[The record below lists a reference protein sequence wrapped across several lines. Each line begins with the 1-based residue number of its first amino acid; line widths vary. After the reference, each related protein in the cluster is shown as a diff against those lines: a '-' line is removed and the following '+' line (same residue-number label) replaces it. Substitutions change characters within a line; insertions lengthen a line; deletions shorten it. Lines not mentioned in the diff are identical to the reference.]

1 MSASTH
7 RSGFVALVGRPNV
20 GKSTLLNKLVGQK
33 IAIVSSKAQTTR
45 HRIRGVFSR
54 DDAQVVFLDTPG
66 IHKPLHLL
74 GEQLVKAAVDTLSEV
89 DLVLFLVDG
98 RTTAGRGDRYVSE
111 LIAQVKKPVLL
122 VMNKLD
128 SGKADPEVEK
138 SYQELGEF
146 VGTHV
151 ISALYG
157 KGVEQLVRDL
167 IARMPE
173 GPAFYDPE
181 EVTDQTVRALSGELI
196 REQVLRL
203 TSEEIP
209 HSVAVRID
217 QFEERETGPTY
228 IHATV
233 FVERDSQKGILIG
246 HKGEMLKQIGTQARE
261 AIAKMLDSKVYL
273 ELHVKVLPNWR
284 KEASAL
290 KRLGYI
296 VD

>member
-1 MSASTH
+1 MANAAF
-7 RSGFVALVGRPNV
+7 RSGFVAIVGRPNV

-45 HRIRGVFSR
+45 HRIRGVLSR
-54 DDAQVVFLDTPG
+54 DEAQIVFLDTPG

-74 GEQLVKAAVDTLSEV
+74 GEQLVKSAVETLSEV
-89 DLVLFLVDG
+89 DLILFLVDG
-98 RTTAGRGDRYVSE
+98 RTSAGRGDRYVAD
-111 LIAQVKKPVLL
+111 LVAQVKKPVLL

-128 SGKADPEVEK
+128 SGKADPEIEA
-138 SYQELGEF
+138 SYAELGEF
-146 VGTHV
+146 AGRHV

-157 KGVEQLVRDL
+157 KGVEPLVKDL

-181 EVTDQTVRALSGELI
+181 EVTDQTVRTLAGELI

-203 TSEEIP
+203 TSEEVP

-233 FVERDSQKGILIG
+233 FVERESQKGILIG
-246 HKGEMLKQIGTQARE
+246 HKGEMLKKIGTQARE
-261 AIAKMLDSKVYL
+261 AITKMLDSKVFL

-290 KRLGYI
+290 KRLGYV

>member
-1 MSASTH
+1 MASF

-45 HRIRGVFSR
+45 HRIRGVLSR
-54 DDAQVVFLDTPG
+54 EDAQIVFLDTPG

-74 GEQLVKAAVDTLSEV
+74 GEQLVKSAVDTLSEV
-89 DLVLFLVDG
+89 DLIMFLVDG

-111 LIAQVKKPVLL
+111 LIKQVNKPVLL

-128 SGKADPEVEK
+128 SGKADPEVEA
-138 SYQELGEF
+138 SYRGLGDF
-146 VGTHV
+146 VGVHA

-167 IARMPE
+167 VTRMPE

-181 EVTDQTVRALSGELI
+181 EITDQTVRTLAGELI

-203 TSEEIP
+203 TAEEVP
-209 HSVAVRID
+209 HSVAVRVD
-217 QFEERETGPTY
+217 QFEERDAGPTY
-228 IHATV
+228 IHATI
-233 FVERDSQKGILIG
+233 FVERESQKGILIG
-246 HKGEMLKQIGTQARE
+246 HKGEMLKNIGTQARE
-261 AIAKMLDSKVYL
+261 AIAKMLDGKVYL

-284 KEASAL
+284 KEAAAL

>member
-1 MSASTH
+1 MAEF
-7 RSGFVALVGRPNV
+7 RSGFVAIVGRPNV
-20 GKSTLLNKLVGQK
+20 GKSTLLNKLIGQK

-45 HRIRGVFSR
+45 HRIRGVLSR
-54 DDAQVVFLDTPG
+54 NQAQVVFLDTPG

-74 GEQLVKAAVDTLSEV
+74 GEQLVKSAVDTLSEV
-89 DLVLFLVDG
+89 DLVLFVVDG
-98 RTTAGRGDRYVSE
+98 RTTAGRGDRYVAE
-111 LIAQVKKPVLL
+111 LISQVKKPVLL

-128 SGKADPEVEK
+128 SGKADPEVEA
-138 SYQELGEF
+138 SYKELTEF

-157 KGVEQLVRDL
+157 KGVEPLVKDL
-167 IARMPE
+167 VARMPE

-181 EVTDQTVRALSGELI
+181 EITDQTVRALSGELI

-203 TSEEIP
+203 TSEEVP
-209 HSVAVRID
+209 HSVAVRVD

-233 FVERDSQKGILIG
+233 FVERESQKGILIG

-261 AIAKMLDSKVYL
+261 AIAKMLDGKVYL

-284 KEASAL
+284 KEAGAL

>member
-1 MSASTH
+1 MASTGF
-7 RSGFVALVGRPNV
+7 RSGFVAIVGRPNV
-20 GKSTLLNKLVGQK
+20 GKSTLLNKLIGQK

-54 DDAQVVFLDTPG
+54 DQAQVVFLDTPG

-74 GEQLVKAAVDTLSEV
+74 GEQLVKSAVDTLSEV

-98 RTTAGRGDRYVSE
+98 RTTAGRGDRYVAD

-128 SGKADPEVEK
+128 SGKAEPEVEA

-157 KGVEQLVRDL
+157 KGVEQLIKDL

-173 GPAFYDPE
+173 GPAYYDPE
-181 EVTDQTVRALSGELI
+181 EVTDQTVRTLAGELI

-203 TSEEIP
+203 TSEEVP
-209 HSVAVRID
+209 HSVAVRVD

-233 FVERDSQKGILIG
+233 FVERDSQKGIIIG
-246 HKGEMLKQIGTQARE
+246 HKGEMLKKIGTQARE
-261 AIAKMLDSKVYL
+261 AIAKMMDGKVYL
-273 ELHVKVLPNWR
+273 ELHVKVLANWR

>member
-1 MSASTH
+1 MASTGF
-7 RSGFVALVGRPNV
+7 RSGFVAIVGRPNV
-20 GKSTLLNKLVGQK
+20 GKSTLLNKLIGQK

-54 DDAQVVFLDTPG
+54 DQAQVIFLDTPG

-74 GEQLVKAAVDTLSEV
+74 GEQLVKSAVDTLSEV

-98 RTTAGRGDRYVSE
+98 RTTAGRGDRYVAD
-111 LIAQVKKPVLL
+111 LISQVKKPVLL

-128 SGKADPEVEK
+128 SGKAEPEVEA

-157 KGVEQLVRDL
+157 KGVEQLIKDL

-173 GPAFYDPE
+173 GPAYYDPE
-181 EVTDQTVRALSGELI
+181 EVTDQTVRTLAGELI

-203 TSEEIP
+203 TSEEVP
-209 HSVAVRID
+209 HSVAVRVD

-233 FVERDSQKGILIG
+233 FVERDSQKGIIIG
-246 HKGEMLKQIGTQARE
+246 HKGEMLKKIGTQARE
-261 AIAKMLDSKVYL
+261 AIAKMMDGKVYL

>member
-1 MSASTH
+1 MNSSTH

-54 DDAQVVFLDTPG
+54 DNAQVVFLDTPG

-111 LIAQVKKPVLL
+111 LVAQVKKPVLL

-157 KGVEQLVRDL
+157 KGVEQLIRDL

-246 HKGEMLKQIGTQARE
+246 HKGDMLKQIGTQARE

>member
-1 MSASTH
+1 MAPAF

-33 IAIVSSKAQTTR
+33 IAIVSAKAQTTR
-45 HRIRGVFSR
+45 HRIRGVLSR
-54 DDAQVVFLDTPG
+54 EQAQVVFLDTPG

-74 GEQLVKAAVDTLSEV
+74 GEQLVKSAVETLSEV
-89 DLVLFLVDG
+89 DLIMFVVDG
-98 RTTAGRGDRYVSE
+98 RTSAGRGDRYVAE
-111 LIAQVKKPVLL
+111 LLEKVKKPTLL

-128 SGKADPEVEK
+128 GGQADPEIEA

-146 VGTHV
+146 VGKHV

-173 GPAFYDPE
+173 GPAYYDPE
-181 EVTDQTVRALSGELI
+181 EVTDQTVRTLSGELI

-203 TSEEIP
+203 TSEEVP
-209 HSVAVRID
+209 HSVAVRVD

-233 FVERDSQKGILIG
+233 FVERDSQKGIIIG
-246 HKGEMLKQIGTQARE
+246 HKGEMLKKIGMQARE
-261 AIAKMLDSKVYL
+261 AITKMLDTKVYL

>member
-1 MSASTH
+1 MF
-7 RSGFVALVGRPNV
+7 RSGFVAIVGRPNV

-45 HRIRGVFSR
+45 HRIRGVLSR

-74 GEQLVKAAVDTLSEV
+74 GEQLVKSATDTLSEV

-98 RTTAGRGDRYVSE
+98 RTSAGRGDRFVADLIKQVS
-111 LIAQVKKPVLL
+111 KPVLL

-128 SGKADPEVEK
+128 SGKADPEVEA
-138 SYQELGEF
+138 SYLELGELA
-146 VGTHV
+146 GTHV

-167 IARMPE
+167 ISRMPE
-173 GPAFYDPE
+173 GPAFYDPD
-181 EVTDQTVRALSGELI
+181 EVTDQTVRTLAGELV

-228 IHATV
+228 IHATI

-261 AIAKMLDSKVYL
+261 AIAKMLDHKVYL

-284 KEASAL
+284 KEANSL

>member
-1 MSASTH
+1 MASTGF
-7 RSGFVALVGRPNV
+7 RSGFVAIVGRPNV
-20 GKSTLLNKLVGQK
+20 GKSTLLNKLIGQK

-54 DDAQVVFLDTPG
+54 DQAQVVFLDTPG

-74 GEQLVKAAVDTLSEV
+74 GEQLVKSAVDTLSEV

-98 RTTAGRGDRYVSE
+98 RTTAGRGDRYVAD

-128 SGKADPEVEK
+128 SGKAEPEVEA

-157 KGVEQLVRDL
+157 KGVEQLIKDL

-173 GPAFYDPE
+173 GPAYYDPE
-181 EVTDQTVRALSGELI
+181 EVTDQTVRTLAGELI

-203 TSEEIP
+203 TSEEVP
-209 HSVAVRID
+209 HSVAVRVD

-233 FVERDSQKGILIG
+233 FVERDSQKGIIIG
-246 HKGEMLKQIGTQARE
+246 HKGEMLKKIGTQARE
-261 AIAKMLDSKVYL
+261 AIAKMMDGKVYL

>member
-1 MSASTH
+1 
-7 RSGFVALVGRPNV
+7 
-20 GKSTLLNKLVGQK
+20 
-33 IAIVSSKAQTTR
+33 
-45 HRIRGVFSR
+45 
-54 DDAQVVFLDTPG
+54 
-66 IHKPLHLL
+66 
-74 GEQLVKAAVDTLSEV
+74 
-89 DLVLFLVDG
+89 
-98 RTTAGRGDRYVSE
+98 
-111 LIAQVKKPVLL
+111 
-122 VMNKLD
+122 
-128 SGKADPEVEK
+128 ADPEVEK

-146 VGTHV
+146 VGTRV

-157 KGVEQLVRDL
+157 KGVEQLIRDL
-167 IARMPE
+167 VARMPE

-217 QFEERETGPTY
+217 QFEERESGPTY

-261 AIAKMLDSKVYL
+261 AITKMLDSKVYL

>member
-1 MSASTH
+1 MAGAGY
-7 RSGFVALVGRPNV
+7 RSGFIAIVGRPNV

-45 HRIRGVFSR
+45 NRIRGVLSR
-54 DDAQVVFLDTPG
+54 DNAQVVFLDTPG

-74 GEQLVKAAVDTLSEV
+74 GEQLVKSAVDTLSEV

-98 RTTAGRGDRYVSE
+98 RTSAGRGDRYVAE
-111 LIAQVKKPVLL
+111 LLSQVKKPVLL

-128 SGKADPEVEK
+128 SGKADPEVEATYK
-138 SYQELGEF
+138 DLGEF
-146 VGTHV
+146 VGMHV

-157 KGVEQLVRDL
+157 KGVEQLVKDL
-167 IARMPE
+167 VGRMPE

-181 EVTDQTVRALSGELI
+181 EVTDQTVRTLAGELI

-203 TSEEIP
+203 TSEEVP
-209 HSVAVRID
+209 HSVAVRVD

-261 AIAKMLDSKVYL
+261 AIAKMLDGKVYL

-296 VD
+296 VE

>member
-1 MSASTH
+1 MADAQF
-7 RSGFVALVGRPNV
+7 RSGFVAIVGRPNV
-20 GKSTLLNKLVGQK
+20 GKSTLLNKLIGQK

-74 GEQLVKAAVDTLSEV
+74 GEQLVKSAVDTLSEV

-98 RTTAGRGDRYVSE
+98 RTSAGRGDRYVAE
-111 LIAQVKKPVLL
+111 LVSQVKKPVLL

-128 SGKADPEVEK
+128 SGKADPEVEA

-157 KGVEQLVRDL
+157 KGVEPLIKDL

-181 EVTDQTVRALSGELI
+181 EITDQTVRTLAGELI

-203 TSEEIP
+203 TSEEVP
-209 HSVAVRID
+209 HSVAVRVD
-217 QFEERETGPTY
+217 QFEEREAGPTY

-261 AIAKMLDSKVYL
+261 AIAKMLDGKVYL

-284 KEASAL
+284 KEAQAL

-296 VD
+296 MD